1 MVVYNVALMMIE
13 EEMVNMKDKLVKG
26 QAFIGIDDQKY
37 YFLGLDY
44 DEQILFTNL
53 DLWTDTE
60 QKYME
65 KSNLFIKEILDEK
78 SKLIEDTTWYYQS
91 IKELEMASTE
101 EKIKRCLDIIE
112 NSNNNELELKPTD
125 VGPLVRG
132 QAYSKEFNQYYEL
145 IGFIVENNIYV
156 DNSLKAKQ
164 KGFFA
169 IYHSNCENSVPLIFE
184 RNFSDRDN
192 SFDGKFYL
200 AGNDDKVDIK
210 EVIMNKDLIDLSMT
224 EELKNRLE
232 KNNNKE
238 MSK

>member
-1 MVVYNVALMMIE
+1 
-13 EEMVNMKDKLVKG
+13 MKDKLVKG

-210 EVIMNKDLIDLSMT
+210 EVIMNKDLIDSSMT

>member
-1 MVVYNVALMMIE
+1 
-13 EEMVNMKDKLVKG
+13 MVNMKDKLVKG

-210 EVIMNKDLIDLSMT
+210 EVIMNKDLIDSSMT

>member
-210 EVIMNKDLIDLSMT
+210 EVIMNKDLIDSSMT

>member
-1 MVVYNVALMMIE
+1 
-13 EEMVNMKDKLVKG
+13 MVNMKDKLVKG

>member
-1 MVVYNVALMMIE
+1 
-13 EEMVNMKDKLVKG
+13 
-26 QAFIGIDDQKY
+26 
-37 YFLGLDY
+37 
-44 DEQILFTNL
+44 
-53 DLWTDTE
+53 
-60 QKYME
+60 
-65 KSNLFIKEILDEK
+65 
-78 SKLIEDTTWYYQS
+78 
-91 IKELEMASTE
+91 MASTE

-210 EVIMNKDLIDLSMT
+210 EVIMNKDLIDSSMT